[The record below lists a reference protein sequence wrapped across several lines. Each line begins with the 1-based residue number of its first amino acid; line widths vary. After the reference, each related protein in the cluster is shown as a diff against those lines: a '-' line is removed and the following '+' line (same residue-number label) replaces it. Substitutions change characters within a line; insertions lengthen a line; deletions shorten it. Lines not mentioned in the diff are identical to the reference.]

1 MKKKIFD
8 QGDLIWVT
16 FDPTEGHEERGR
28 RPALVVSI
36 SDAQRLGG
44 LIWVLPITT
53 TEKYRTLS
61 VDIQQSE
68 VHGKVLVN
76 QVRAIDPTVDERK
89 VEYIGRCNQQVF
101 GKVHEVV
108 EQILNP

>member
-16 FDPTEGHEERGR
+16 FDPTEGHEEKGR

-76 QVRAIDPTVDERK
+76 QIRAIDPMVEERN
-89 VEYIGRCNQQVF
+89 VEYLGKCNPKTF
-101 GKVHEVV
+101 SEVHGVMD
-108 EQILNP
+108 QIINR